1 MEKNLK
7 NTPEMENVNENAAEQ
22 QVVKTPFYKKGWFK
36 KAMIA
41 LGAAAVIGGGV
52 LVAKKAK
59 ARKATEEC
67 EAEVE
72 TTTNDVVETQQ
83 IETPRD
89 RYEERRNNR
98 WGGEDRPRHNKNNN

>member
-7 NTPEMENVNENAAEQ
+7 NNPEMENVNENAAEQ

-41 LGAAAVIGGGV
+41 LGAAAVIGGGIY
-52 LVAKKAK
+52 VAKKVK
-59 ARKATEEC
+59 ASKATEC
-67 EAEVE
+67 DEAVDTDATSEVAE
-72 TTTNDVVETQQ
+72 QPV
-83 IETPRD
+83 ETPRD

-98 WGGEDRPRHNKNNN
+98 WGGDERPRHNKNNN

>member
-36 KAMIA
+36 KAIIA
-41 LGAAAVIGGGV
+41 LGAAAVIGGGIY
-52 LVAKKAK
+52 VAKKAK
-59 ARKATEEC
+59 AKATECEC

-72 TTTNDVVETQQ
+72 TTNEVETQPV
-83 IETPRD
+83 ETPRD

>member
-36 KAMIA
+36 KAIIA
-41 LGAAAVIGGGV
+41 LGAAAVIGGGIY
-52 LVAKKAK
+52 VAKKAK
-59 ARKATEEC
+59 AGKATEEC
-67 EAEVE
+67 EEAEVE
-72 TTTNDVVETQQ
+72 TTTNEETQPV
-83 IETPRD
+83 ETPRD